1 MPDLRV
7 GVESL
12 ARACGGVVSVSVR
25 NVSNAFDFALNDDVR
40 LGSASTIKVPILV
53 EALMQVRDGRLSL
66 ETEYRISRD
75 QCRPGSGVLT
85 HLHEGLTVILRDL
98 LTLMIITSDNT
109 ATNMVI
115 DIVGMDNVNSM
126 LRGFAYAGT
135 TLMRS
140 MYDWEALS
148 QGKDNWVV
156 AREMTDLL
164 AKIARDEAVGG
175 EFDKQIL
182 SIMRN
187 QLYSDE
193 LGLLLPEGVLANKS
207 GQVNN
212 VVHDCGVVATPEF
225 CYAIAVF
232 TADAPVAGEAKVAI
246 GRISKLVYDAVSAGK
261 TC

>member
-1 MPDLRV
+1 MLELRR
-7 GVESL
+7 EIENL

-25 NVSNAFDFALNDDVR
+25 NIYNAFDFALNDDVR

-53 EALMQVRDGRLSL
+53 EALRQVRDGRLSL

-85 HLHEGLTVILRDL
+85 HLHEGIAVTLRDL

-115 DIVGMDNVNSM
+115 DIVGMENVNSM
-126 LRGFAYAGT
+126 LCGFGYAGT
-135 TLMRS
+135 TLMRK

-148 QGKDNWVV
+148 QGKDNWIV

-164 AKIARDEAVGG
+164 VKIARDEAVEG
-175 EFDKQIL
+175 ELDKLIL

-193 LGLLLPEGVLANKS
+193 LGLLLLEGVLANKT
-207 GQVNN
+207 GRVNN
-212 VVHDCGVVATPEF
+212 VVHDCGVVTTPGF

-261 TC
+261 SC